1 MTDPEY
7 ITVKEFS
14 ERAGL
19 TPQYVYRLLTKKLA
33 PYVTMVNE
41 QKMIH
46 IDGLLL
52 FDSPSEPEDVEKQD
66 NTKLESA
73 LQAQIDLLT
82 AQLSIKDDQL
92 ANKDRQIA
100 NLDERLKEAHVL
112 AREAQEK
119 IPLLAAPE
127 PEPPDPPQT
136 SPPSDTDPTNTT
148 ESDTAKPPAKPSW
161 LRKIFHRHGTT

>member
-1 MTDPEY
+1 MADEY

-33 PYVTMVNE
+33 PYVTMVND

-46 IDGLLL
+46 IDGLSL
-52 FDSPSEPEDVEKQD
+52 FDSPSEQDDGDKQD

-82 AQLSIKDDQL
+82 AQLSIKDEQL

-127 PEPPDPPQT
+127 PEPPVTVSD
-136 SPPSDTDPTNTT
+136 SPLSDTIPAVTT
-148 ESDTAKPPAKPSW
+148 ESDTQKPLTMW
-161 LRKIFHRHGTT
+161 ERLRNIFNRHNTP